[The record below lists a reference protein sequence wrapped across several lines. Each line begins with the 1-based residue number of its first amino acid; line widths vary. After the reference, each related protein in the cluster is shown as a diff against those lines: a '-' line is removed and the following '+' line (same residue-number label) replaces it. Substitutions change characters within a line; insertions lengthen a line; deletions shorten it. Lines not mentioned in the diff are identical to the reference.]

1 MTVTD
6 IQNAL
11 LKYKRPL
18 ALFVAIVVLM
28 CHFYLG
34 IEQTHTAAVYIKY
47 VGENAE
53 NASGSPGRCPSP
65 GRVRSIRALCGT
77 SPAGI
82 SRFSV
87 KRSPS
92 GSITPKRCSPLS
104 VNKTTR

>member
-1 MTVTD
+1 MSVTD
-6 IQNAL
+6 IQKSL
-11 LKYKRPL
+11 LKYKRYL
-18 ALFVAIVVLM
+18 ALLVAIVVLL
-28 CHFYLG
+28 CHVYL
-34 IEQTHTAAVYIKY
+34 EFAQTHTATVYIKY

-65 GRVRSIRALCGT
+65 GWVRSIRALCGT